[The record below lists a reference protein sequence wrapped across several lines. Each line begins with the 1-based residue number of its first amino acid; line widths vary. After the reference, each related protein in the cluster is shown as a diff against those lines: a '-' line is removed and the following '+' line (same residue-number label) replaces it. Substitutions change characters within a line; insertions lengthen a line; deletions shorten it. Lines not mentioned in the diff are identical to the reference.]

1 MMTRED
7 MLRELELLPL
17 WRLRKTS
24 TKLEFVKS
32 VVANSKDVK
41 ETAIILPS
49 NIKVDEV
56 IVETATELKSINEPE
71 LMLRLLVSADAN
83 WLFLLE
89 YSIDSF
95 EEETLLQNMLRAV
108 SVITN
113 VDIMLIEL
121 QQLIVYQPKLMVVF
135 GDALVKSLLGDAE
148 SFEDLRLKQ
157 HQKQLVQYNAIPTI
171 VTYHP
176 RYLLQHLNSKAKA
189 WDDLSLAI
197 QYVQQT

>member
-24 TKLEFVKS
+24 TELEFAKS

-41 ETAIILPS
+41 ETATILPS

-83 WLFLLE
+83 WVFLLE

-157 HQKQLVQYNAIPTI
+157 HQKQLVQYNSIPTI